1 MPASYADRLYRT
13 RRKALVAH
21 LRERGITNERV
32 LRAIQEV
39 PRHAFVE
46 PAFQERAYEDEALP
60 IGKNQTI
67 SQPFTV
73 AYQTSLLDPQPDE
86 RILEV
91 GTGSGYQAAVL
102 SEMGAQVFSVERH
115 RDLLQRA
122 ERALRKLD
130 YRIRTRHTDGTQ
142 GWPGMSP
149 YHGIIV
155 TAGAAS
161 VPDPLLEQLR
171 PDGGRLVIPVG
182 EEGNH
187 IMRRIVR
194 TDADTYEKES
204 LDAFRFVPLVEEE
217 E

>member
-1 MPASYADRLYRT
+1 MPSSYADRLYRT
-13 RRKALVAH
+13 RRQALVDH
-21 LRERGITNERV
+21 LRERGIANERV
-32 LRAIQEV
+32 LRAIQKV

-73 AYQTSLLDPQPDE
+73 AYQTSLLDPQPGE

-102 SEMGAQVFSVERH
+102 CEMGAKVFSVERH
-115 RDLLQRA
+115 RALLQRA
-122 ERALRKLD
+122 KRTLQQLD
-130 YRIRTRHTDGTQ
+130 YRIRTRHADGTK

-155 TAGAAS
+155 TAGAVS
-161 VPDPLLEQLR
+161 VPDPLLDQLR

-182 EEGNH
+182 KEEAH
-187 IMRRIVR
+187 IMQRIVR
-194 TDADTYEKES
+194 TGEDIYEQES
-204 LDAFRFVPLVEEE
+204 LDAFRFVPLVGEE
-217 E
+217 